1 MIHNERGREMATKV
15 LVVVDVQND
24 FVKGGALAYGYPVKS
39 NTDAIIDK
47 VNEFIANGDVVIAT
61 RDTHHENYLETLEGK
76 NLPIPHCIHL
86 TKGWELVGELQT
98 MANDGKIA
106 VVDKPTFGT
115 PLVGQFIRE
124 VADKYGPV
132 DEIDVVGYCT
142 SICISSNCSLL
153 RAYMPNQKIVVLADL
168 CGDIDKE
175 SHDAALTVLKNQQ
188 IEVQ

>member
-1 MIHNERGREMATKV
+1 MATKV

-39 NTDAIIDK
+39 NTDAIISK
-47 VNEFIANGDVVIAT
+47 VKEFIANGDVVIAT
-61 RDTHHENYLETLEGK
+61 RDTHHDNYLETLEGK
-76 NLPIPHCIHL
+76 NLPIPHCIHH
-86 TKGWELVGELQT
+86 TKGWDLVGELQT

-115 PLVGQFIRE
+115 PLVGQFIRKL
-124 VADKYGPV
+124 ADKYGTV
-132 DEIDVVGYCT
+132 DEIDVIGYVT
-142 SICISSNCSLL
+142 SICVAANCSIL
-153 RAYMPNQKIVVLADL
+153 RSYMPNQKIVVLADL